1 MSGGSGESELSM
13 KWILVAVLAPA
24 LFAALVIG
32 NRIRIMQTP
41 EFQID
46 THKRQMLLM
55 HHFAY
60 ADPKVG
66 PKGLIYHSPN
76 KSLEKYEFHRQRLRE
91 LGAVCYREYAFQ
103 HILTST
109 IECRHL
115 NKLLFS
121 PTCPNYLDWSY
132 SQWSATNPADSQPLI
147 LKVWCYAEDEAAWD
161 KLVAERDVA
170 DYRER
175 FMSNN
180 PVR

>member
-91 LGAVCYREYAFQ
+91 LGAVCYRKYPFR
-103 HILTST
+103 HIRTST
-109 IECRHL
+109 DECRNL

-121 PTCPNYLDWSY
+121 PACPRHLDCSYLHSSVSIPED
-132 SQWSATNPADSQPLI
+132 TLPLE
-147 LKVWCYAEDEAAWD
+147 LEVWCYTEDEAAWD